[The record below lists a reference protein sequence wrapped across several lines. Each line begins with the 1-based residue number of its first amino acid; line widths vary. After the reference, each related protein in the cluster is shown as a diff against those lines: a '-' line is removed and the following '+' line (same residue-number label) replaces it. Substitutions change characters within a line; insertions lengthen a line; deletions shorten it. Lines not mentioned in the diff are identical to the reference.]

1 MEISEL
7 AKNREINAKN
17 TGDYYYK
24 NNTADSLDRRKWFAK
39 IVVLYKPKSILEI
52 GCNEGANLR
61 CMREVIPEIKLAG
74 IDINKNAVNFARST
88 MPNANIVCGSIY
100 DLDKYFK
107 EKEFDLVFSMG
118 VMIHL
123 PPETINS
130 VGDKAAKLA
139 KNIVLHCEEHSENP
153 EVKRRDRD
161 IPHRWSHNYINIY
174 NKYKVKI
181 FKDVL
186 DGSGGAHQL
195 AVVYIGS
202 NSMPKISI
210 LGKIRLWYLCS
221 WLPFVYKWL
230 KRIKIRCNV
239 TLKI

>member
-39 IVVLYKPKSILEI
+39 IVALYKPKSILEI

-107 EKEFDLVFSMG
+107 EKESLKKQIISIIQDVKKIKFEKDDSS
-118 VMIHL
+118 
-123 PPETINS
+123 INL
-130 VGDKAAKLA
+130 KEL
-139 KNIVLHCEEHSENP
+139 KN
-153 EVKRRDRD
+153 DRD
-161 IPHRWSHNYINIY
+161 FHN
-174 NKYKVKI
+174 KKI
-181 FKDVL
+181 FFLV
-186 DGSGGAHQL
+186 
-195 AVVYIGS
+195 
-202 NSMPKISI
+202 
-210 LGKIRLWYLCS
+210 
-221 WLPFVYKWL
+221 
-230 KRIKIRCNV
+230 
-239 TLKI
+239 